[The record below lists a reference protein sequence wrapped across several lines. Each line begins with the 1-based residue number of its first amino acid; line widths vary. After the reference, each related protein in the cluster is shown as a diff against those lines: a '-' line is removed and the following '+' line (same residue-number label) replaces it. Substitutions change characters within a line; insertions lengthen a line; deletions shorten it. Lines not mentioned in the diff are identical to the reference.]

1 MVQEP
6 RTCRVAYCVP
16 TQVPYTVERC
26 VPRCVCKTVPVTCT
40 RLVSKCV
47 PRQVAYEVC
56 RMVPVTVCAQPDCP
70 SCAVGGCTTCGATA
84 PAGPLKPQAEV
95 PQPQDLRKPPMQ
107 VIPPVSPPAAHEPGA
122 NEGSPASQP
131 STAGPKA

>member
-1 MVQEP
+1 
-6 RTCRVAYCVP
+6 
-16 TQVPYTVERC
+16 
-26 VPRCVCKTVPVTCT
+26 
-40 RLVSKCV
+40 VSKCV

-70 SCAVGGCTTCGATA
+70 SCAVGGATA

-95 PQPQDLRKPPMQ
+95 PQPQDARKPPMQ

-122 NEGSPASQP
+122 NEGSPATQP
-131 STAGPKA
+131 STNGPKV